1 LFCRTLDVIKV
12 FCIKLFAMSAKKN
25 TDTLVDSK
33 ADAPKTELNKTE
45 LQDSN
50 IDVTPGPLAE
60 GEIPATN
67 GSGKIHIVVADDHA
81 VLRESLSAL
90 LGTQPD
96 IEVVGAA
103 ADGSQALDLVQAK
116 HPDVLVL
123 DLFMPGSDGFEVLRT
138 LDKAGSRVATVVL
151 TGSESETDY
160 TNVVRLGGR
169 GLVLKSD
176 GPEKLFAA
184 VRAVAQGELAFSDD
198 MAQRV
203 LSTMAAD
210 TRSFMQAQAS
220 SLDRLSER
228 ERQIAF
234 CVARG
239 KKNKDISAQLNI
251 SENTV
256 KRHLQSIFNKTGA
269 RDRLELAVLA
279 LNEASKQ
286 AA

>member
-1 LFCRTLDVIKV
+1 MTPKSVIPLSIAEKPQSSV
-12 FCIKLFAMSAKKN
+12 KK
-25 TDTLVDSK
+25 
-33 ADAPKTELNKTE
+33 
-45 LQDSN
+45 
-50 IDVTPGPLAE
+50 IR
-60 GEIPATN
+60 
-67 GSGKIHIVVADDHA
+67 IVIADDHA

-90 LGTQPD
+90 LSTQKD
-96 IEVVGAA
+96 FQVDGAA
-103 ADGSQALDLVQAK
+103 ADGIEALEIVQRV

-123 DLFMPGSDGFEVLRT
+123 DLFMPNSDGFDVLRT
-138 LDKAGSRVATVVL
+138 LDKAGNRVATVIL

-160 TNVVRLGGR
+160 TNVVRMGGR

-176 GPEKLFAA
+176 GPEKLFSA
-184 VRAVAQGELAFSDD
+184 VRTVASGELAFSDD
-198 MAQRV
+198 LAQRV
-203 LSTMAAD
+203 LSSMASD
-210 TRSFMQAQAS
+210 TRSMPGTAS

-234 CVARG
+234 LVARG
-239 KKNKDISAQLNI
+239 HKNKDISGELHI

-279 LNEASKQ
+279 LSEVSNK